1 MASKL
6 PLPLLRIQY
15 EKSAEEYLRSLPPEH
30 FMESVPQAIQRL
42 IFLVAFELIRARR
55 PDVQPFN
62 ELLIQYEHGR
72 PPRRRQVVPDNMVVI
87 HPEPIKAKGSYDVP
101 LQPARPFWV
110 LEYVSKSSERKDY
123 EESYEK
129 YERELKVPYYLVFS
143 PDNQEMTL
151 YKLGSKGYRSVKP
164 NGQGRCAIPGLEVE
178 MGLVDGWV
186 RFWFRGEM
194 LPLPSEMQRQLDEER
209 RARLEAEQELARLR
223 QQVAELQ
230 QRGKA

>member
-1 MASKL
+1 
-6 PLPLLRIQY
+6 
-15 EKSAEEYLRSLPPEH
+15 
-30 FMESVPQAIQRL
+30 
-42 IFLVAFELIRARR
+42 LVAFELIHGRR

-101 LQPARPFWV
+101 LQPARPFFV

-123 EESYEK
+123 EESFEK
-129 YERELKVPYYLVFS
+129 YEKELKVPYYLVFY

-151 YKLGSKGYRSVKP
+151 YRLGSKGYRSVKP
-164 NGQGRCAIPGLEVE
+164 NGQGRCPIPELEVE

-209 RARLEAEQELARLR
+209 QSRITAEQQRDQKREARQAAEQELARLR
-223 QQVAELQ
+223 QQLAEQ
-230 QRGKA
+230 QRRGGE